1 MSLRNRLQFA
11 ITLPAFVVL
20 GVMAAT
26 AFQATQKSGAGI
38 PTARVKRGTVE
49 TKVYTRGELRPT
61 KTAMLVAPPVGGT
74 LQIVHLA
81 KTGSHVGANDVVLEF
96 DPSEQEY
103 NLDQARSD
111 LAQAEQTIVKAKAD
125 AAVQNSQDQLDLLK
139 AKFDVRRAELDVSK
153 NELLSAIDAKKN
165 QLTLE
170 EAKRHLEQLQ
180 QDIKSRTA
188 SGQATIAVSEE
199 KRNKA
204 RIAMQAAQS
213 NIEKMTIRA
222 PLSLSLIHI

>member
-1 MSLRNRLQFA
+1 MSVRKKIRLGIILLILA
-11 ITLPAFVVL
+11 AL
-20 GVMAAT
+20 GVAGAT
-26 AFQATQKSGAGI
+26 GFQEAKVSVGAI
-38 PTARVKRGTVE
+38 PTTRVKLGTVE
-49 TKVYTRGELRPT
+49 TKVYTRGELRPS

-81 KTGSHVGANDVVLEF
+81 KTGTLVKANDVVLEF

-111 LAQAEQTIVKAKAD
+111 LAQAEQEITKSKAD
-125 AAVQNSQDQLDLLK
+125 AAVQTAQDQVDLLK

-165 QLTLE
+165 LLTLDQ
-170 EAKRHLEQLQ
+170 AKRHLEQLQ
-180 QDIKSRTA
+180 HDFKSRTA
-188 SGQATIAVSEE
+188 SGLATIAVSEE

-204 RIAMQAAQS
+204 RIAMQ
-213 NIEKMTIRA
+213 
-222 PLSLSLIHI
+222 